1 MSDEGETSDF
11 IGRIRQRQQEPATEP
26 VRRKPAVRRSVVVSV
41 TRDGKTTEDL
51 LFDRAPTIGEIAVRA
66 GTGAYILSI
75 DLIKHPAEAQLA
87 AE

>member
-1 MSDEGETSDF
+1 MSDEYGTSDF
-11 IGRIRQRQQEPATEP
+11 IGRIRQRQPERAAEPP
-26 VRRKPAVRRSVVVSV
+26 RRKPAVRRSFVVSI
-41 TRDGKTTEDL
+41 TRDGKATEDL
-51 LFDRAPTIGEIAVRA
+51 VFDRAPTIGEIAVRA